1 MLKKYSMIV
10 TLNALEQVSLRI
22 AATIEVYIKQMVEI
36 FKLFGVSYDR
46 AIRFKS
52 SQICC
57 GLSASIP
64 HTFNQKIVK
73 QMMGL

>member
-57 GLSASIP
+57 GLYATIP
-64 HTFNQKIVK
+64 HTLNRILVK
-73 QMMGL
+73 QIVGL